1 MSQVSTLSDAI
12 STNPEIAEAQE
23 SQIAR
28 TLICNYENFLI
39 ALVVF
44 KDAPNASVEDKTKYA
59 KTWQNRMSTLR
70 TAAVG
75 VFPAPYDPIFL
86 ECLQAVGSTTIV
98 SP

>member
-1 MSQVSTLSDAI
+1 MVQAI
-12 STNPEIAEAQE
+12 PMSTNPEIAEVQE

-28 TLICNYENFLI
+28 TLICNYENFMI

-44 KDAPNASVEDKTKYA
+44 KDMPLAPIEEKTAYA
-59 KTWQNRMSTLR
+59 KTWQNRMSVLR
-70 TAAVG
+70 TYAVG
-75 VFPAPYDPIFL
+75 VFPAAYDPQWL